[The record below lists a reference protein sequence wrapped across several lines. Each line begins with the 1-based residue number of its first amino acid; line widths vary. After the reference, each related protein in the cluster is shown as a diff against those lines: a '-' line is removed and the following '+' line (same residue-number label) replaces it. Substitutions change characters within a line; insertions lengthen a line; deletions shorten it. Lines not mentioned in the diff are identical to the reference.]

1 MPRPVSPA
9 PILAALLSAALAAP
23 ASAQCDCDHVL
34 DASVTVADGPTLGVQ
49 PGDRVCVMGDRPF
62 LRIQHFTGTAEAPI
76 TVLNCGGV
84 VNIHNEDRA
93 YALVI
98 EAESE
103 HVIVSGS
110 GDASAFYGFRVS
122 APATTPYAAMGIWI
136 QGRATDIEV
145 DHAEVFDTGF
155 AGVMAKTD
163 PQCEDAAAWPTF
175 VQRNVHLHDLW
186 VHDTG
191 GEGFYIGSTQAQGYP
206 RTCGG
211 TDVVFPP
218 HFLDG
223 IEVDHVLIEDTG
235 WDGIQIGFARTGCS
249 FHDSVVRRVGR
260 RGEMYQEQGLQIGT
274 ASACE
279 VRRVDL
285 RDGPA
290 MGILVLESGDSLFAD
305 NLIARFAED
314 GIYANPRTAP
324 VATWRFVH
332 NTIVSPGGAGIRVFG
347 DGGGEA
353 VNNFT
358 VGGTA
363 AVQLPAGL
371 TESHDVHADDVASA
385 GFVGADDFHLTDASP
400 ARAAGEDRTT
410 TGFAIDLDGQP
421 RATPPS
427 VGAYELAADV
437 PDVGPRED
445 AGRPDAGVVARD
457 VGPPSTGTDG
467 GAGAT
472 PSAGG
477 CGCRAGTRASSAMSA
492 LLGLALV
499 LMSAGRRGS
508 RRRAS

>member
-1 MPRPVSPA
+1 MQPLSRR
-9 PILAALLSAALAAP
+9 LALVLALGSLGLATP

-34 DASVTVADGPTLGVQ
+34 DPSVTVADGVALGIA
-49 PGDRVCVMGDRPF
+49 PGDRVCVMGDREL

-103 HVIVSGS
+103 HVVVTGTGTPGS
-110 GDASAFYGFRVS
+110 FYGFRVS

-163 PQCEDAAAWPTF
+163 PQCEDADAWPTF

-191 GEGFYIGSTQAQGYP
+191 GEGFYIGSTQSQGYA
-206 RTCGG
+206 RTCNG

-218 HFLDG
+218 HDLDG

-235 WDGIQIGFARTGCS
+235 WDGIQIGYARTGCS

-260 RGEMYQEQGLQIGT
+260 RGETYQEQGLQIGT

-290 MGILVLESGDSLFAD
+290 MGIIVLESGSSLFAD
-305 NLIARFAED
+305 NVIARFAQD

-324 VATWRFVH
+324 LATWRFVH

-347 DGGGEA
+347 DGDGEA

-358 VGGTA
+358 VGGTDG
-363 AVQLPAGL
+363 VLLPAGI
-371 TESHDVHADDVASA
+371 TESHDVHAADVAAA
-385 GFVGADDFHLTDASP
+385 GFVGADDFHLTASSP
-400 ARAAGEDRTT
+400 ARGAGEDRSAA
-410 TGFAIDLDGQP
+410 GFDVDLDGNP
-421 RATPPS
+421 RASPPS

-437 PDVGPRED
+437 PDAGPRPD
-445 AGRPDAGVVARD
+445 AGRTDAGVVARD
-457 VGPPSTGTDG
+457 VGPAGADAASGG
-467 GAGAT
+467 GA
-472 PSAGG
+472 PSASG
-477 CGCRAGTRASSAMSA
+477 CGCRVTRGGASPIAVLVA
-492 LLGLALV
+492 LALGGAW
-499 LMSAGRRGS
+499 MAR
-508 RRRAS
+508 RRRARAT